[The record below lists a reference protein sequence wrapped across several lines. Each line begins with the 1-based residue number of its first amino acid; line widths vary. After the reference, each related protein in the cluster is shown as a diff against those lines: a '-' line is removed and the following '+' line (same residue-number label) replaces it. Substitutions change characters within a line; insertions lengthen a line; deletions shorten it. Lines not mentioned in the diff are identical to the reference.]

1 MAFKTVIVDD
11 ERPSRE
17 ELKVLLSVFDEFVVV
32 GEFDNAFDALAFL
45 VESTPEVVF
54 FDINMPGFNG
64 LQLADAIRNSKN
76 PPLVVFIT
84 AYANYAVKAFEVEA
98 VDYLLKPI
106 DAGRFAKTIKKIKDK
121 LKTSEKPKLRF
132 VVCQCND
139 ELLLLK
145 PEHIQYFYTNKGRLY
160 AKKGSEAIQVKGMK
174 LQDVEE
180 KFKEDNFLRINKEYI
195 INLNKVVKLSP
206 LFKGRYIVNMENG
219 DKLSL
224 SPHHQKE
231 FKEHFNF

>member
-64 LQLADAIRNSKN
+64 LQLADAIRNSEN

-84 AYANYAVKAFEVEA
+84 AYADYAVKAFEVEA

-106 DAGRFAKTIKKIKDK
+106 DAGRFAKTIKKIRDK

-139 ELLLLK
+139 ELLLVK
-145 PEHIQYFYTNKGRLY
+145 PEYIQYFYTNKGRLY
-160 AKKGSEAIQVKGMK
+160 AKKGSEVIQVKGMK

-206 LFKGRYIVNMENG
+206 LFKGRYIVSMENG

-231 FKEHFNF
+231 FREHFNF